1 MAPEMIGLEKI
12 KNKIPYTKQVDIWSA
27 GVLLYVLIYGR
38 LPFGGKKDD
47 DKLK

>member
-1 MAPEMIGLEKI
+1 MIDPEKI
-12 KNKIPYTKQVDIWSA
+12 KKKIPYTKQVDIWSA

-38 LPFGGKKDD
+38 LPFSGKKDD